1 MGNAGTGFMPA
12 PCNVIVMFSPCG
24 AIRVADGHRGRNLQI
39 TNQVY
44 KTVPTILYAFG
55 VFLWTAI
62 ILHTKGL

>member
-12 PCNVIVMFSPCG
+12 PCNVIVMFRPYG

-55 VFLWTAI
+55 VFLLTAI